1 MSLSRQP
8 LVKGERLV
16 RYEVNAVMSILSECI
31 FHIPGRM
38 TKPVVCGS
46 MWSSLHR
53 PACMRPHAAHAQPVA
68 ENDMLIGIIPAEAP
82 ARMLDRNSY
91 DSTCCW
97 EPGAP
102 PKSMI
107 SHIDASLSRQPL
119 VKGERLVRYEVNAV
133 MPGMHCK
140 FLKPVL

>member
-1 MSLSRQP
+1 MISHIDASLSRQP
-8 LVKGERLV
+8 SVKGERLV
-16 RYEVNAVMSILSECI
+16 RYEVNAVMSILSECMV
-31 FHIPGRM
+31 HIQDRM

-91 DSTCCW
+91 VSTCCW
-97 EPGAP
+97 EP
-102 PKSMI
+102 
-107 SHIDASLSRQPL
+107 
-119 VKGERLVRYEVNAV
+119 
-133 MPGMHCK
+133 
-140 FLKPVL
+140 